1 MKKVI
6 LSLVLV
12 FTVFS
17 LSAQSNNY
25 EKTMAELVAQIE
37 QVIPPNLHQ
46 PLTNKMERIAA
57 TETEQW
63 LPNYWVAFCYTS
75 DSFKKGNPAERD
87 QLLDI
92 ADEYMKKAEL
102 LAKEKNSEIAVL
114 KAQMASAR
122 MSIDPMNRFQK
133 YGGIFQNALTSAI
146 DYDSGNPRAYYLLA
160 TNAYFTPEN
169 FGGGHAK
176 AKPLFETAL
185 EKFNN
190 FKSESKMHPN
200 WGFYEST
207 YFLSEINK

>member
-6 LSLVLV
+6 LSLVLA

-75 DSFKKGNPAERD
+75 DSFKKGNLAERD
-87 QLLDI
+87 QLLD
-92 ADEYMKKAEL
+92 
-102 LAKEKNSEIAVL
+102 
-114 KAQMASAR
+114 
-122 MSIDPMNRFQK
+122 
-133 YGGIFQNALTSAI
+133 
-146 DYDSGNPRAYYLLA
+146 
-160 TNAYFTPEN
+160 
-169 FGGGHAK
+169 
-176 AKPLFETAL
+176 
-185 EKFNN
+185 
-190 FKSESKMHPN
+190 
-200 WGFYEST
+200 
-207 YFLSEINK
+207 